1 MADLIYRSPIG
12 GKFVFADWLL
22 ALKNQ
27 SGAYIIRSAKT
38 RETLYVGESHTGR
51 LRDTIRRHFNQWN
64 DSPERKHYV
73 YSRHHVEVAFRT
85 TPQNAA
91 VATQDK
97 LIQRLKPR
105 DNTNCERCENPF

>member
-1 MADLIYRSPIG
+1 MVDLNYRSAIG
-12 GKFVFADWLL
+12 GKRVFADWLI

-27 SGAYIIRSAKT
+27 SGAYVIRSAKT
-38 RETLYVGESHTGR
+38 KETLYVGESHTGR
-51 LRDTIRRHFNQWN
+51 LADTVRRHFHEWN
-64 DSPERKHYV
+64 DSPERKHYT
-73 YSRHHVEVAFRT
+73 YSRHHVEVAVRV

-97 LIQRLKPR
+97 LIQRLRPR